1 MGFIIM
7 VETNVPEEVIK
18 DLQFICQL
26 HEEAICNHD
35 KCKKFSESLSLLLIR
50 LEDIKLYRMAD
61 RVMSVLL
68 NCKPKEAS
76 HCEKANL
83 VGEMMKEITKEA
95 RKATGK

>member
-1 MGFIIM
+1 MTPM
-7 VETNVPEEVIK
+7 VESVPSEIIIE
-18 DLQFICQL
+18 LQSVCQL

-35 KCKKFSESLSLLLIR
+35 KCREFSENLSALLIR
-50 LEDIKLYRMAD
+50 LEDLKFYRIAD
-61 RVMSVLL
+61 RLMSVLL

-95 RKATGK
+95 KKTAGK

>member
-1 MGFIIM
+1 M
-7 VETNVPEEVIK
+7 VETNIPKEIIN
-18 DLQFICQL
+18 DLQSACRL

-35 KCKKFSESLSLLLIR
+35 KCREFSESLSSLLIR

-61 RVMSVLL
+61 RLMSILL

-83 VGEMMKEITKEA
+83 VGEMMKETVKEA
-95 RKATGK
+95 QKAARK